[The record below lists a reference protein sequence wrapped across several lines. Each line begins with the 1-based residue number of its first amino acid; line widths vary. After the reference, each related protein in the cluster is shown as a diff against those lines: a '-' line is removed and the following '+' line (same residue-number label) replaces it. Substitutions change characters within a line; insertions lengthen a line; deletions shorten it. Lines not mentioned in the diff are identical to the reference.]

1 VTLLPPDDAPF
12 ANNDIEFV
20 DPVKADHELL
30 GKGLKKAL
38 YNYMHRL
45 GFEHPVTFW
54 FDKKLAK
61 PKTPADFIEKALAHV
76 PKERKVIPIQQK
88 AH

>member
-1 VTLLPPDDAPF
+1 
-12 ANNDIEFV
+12 
-20 DPVKADHELL
+20 
-30 GKGLKKAL
+30 LKKAL

-76 PKERKVIPIQQK
+76 PKERKVIPIQQQG
-88 AH
+88 